1 MARVIPGSLFPK
13 ERAKRLSA
21 VASSR
26 NLPEEPALIV
36 SKPAQCGPGPGTIP
50 AQAGIGLRAPHYLEI
65 LETRPLVG
73 WLEVHSE
80 NYFSAGGKPLYYL
93 ERIRAHYPLSL
104 HGVGLSLGSTDVLNS
119 RHLEQLKALI
129 QRFEPALVS
138 DHLSWSSVGGRYLN
152 DLLPLPYTEEAL
164 AHLVR
169 RVSQVQEYLGRQL
182 LIENISSYLQ
192 YTESTIPEWEFIAAL
207 SERSG
212 CGLLLDVN
220 NLYVSA
226 CNQGFDPGV
235 YLQAIPPAAVREIH
249 LAGFTINRF
258 EDGEMLIDTHNQR
271 VDPQVWA
278 LYRQAVQRFGN
289 RPTLIEWDT
298 DLPALDVLLAEA
310 RQADRIAAEERH
322 GTVA

>member
-1 MARVIPGSLFPK
+1 MV
-13 ERAKRLSA
+13 AKL
-21 VASSR
+21 
-26 NLPEEPALIV
+26 
-36 SKPAQCGPGPGTIP
+36 AQGGLGPGTIP
-50 AQAGIGLRAPHYLEI
+50 APAGIGLRAPHYIEI
-65 LETRPLVG
+65 LEAQPPVG

-80 NYFSAGGKPLYYL
+80 NHFGAGGKPLYYL

-104 HGVGLSLGSTDVLNS
+104 HGVGLSLGSTDVLNTW
-119 RHLEQLKALI
+119 HLERLKALI
-129 QRFEPALVS
+129 QRVEPALVS

-164 AHLVR
+164 THLGR
-169 RVSQVQEYLGRQL
+169 RVSQVQDYLGRQL
-182 LIENISSYLQ
+182 LLENISSYLH
-192 YTESTIPEWEFIAAL
+192 YTGSTMPEWDFIAAL

-226 CNQGFDPGV
+226 CNQGFDPVV

-258 EDGEMLIDTHNQR
+258 KDGEMLIDTHNQR
-271 VDPQVWA
+271 VAPQVWA
-278 LYRQAVQRFGN
+278 LYHQAVQRLGN

-298 DLPALDVLLAEA
+298 DLPALEVLVAEA
-310 RQADRIAAEERH
+310 RQADRIAAEAHH